1 MAWTVTSLL
10 RLSRRVGLL
19 GLLLLAGGLTHAQP
33 LPGRWHLEVL
43 DPQQR
48 PVVKLTVRFSDV
60 RADSCLGLGEGDK
73 VLPWHQL
80 VVESTTASDEAFFPS
95 KDPLAFARD
104 GDALTLGRVAACD
117 AYRLLRGSVAQGTG
131 RYVSLGKGGE
141 RVLGSFRLTRLK

>member
-1 MAWTVTSLL
+1 MTWTVTSLL
-10 RLSRRVGLL
+10 RFSRRVGLL
-19 GLLLLAGGLTHAQP
+19 GVLLLAGGLAHAQP
-33 LPGRWHLEVL
+33 LPGHWRLEVL

-60 RADSCLGLGEGDK
+60 RADSCLGLGDGDK

-80 VVESTTASDEAFFPS
+80 IVESTTTADEAFFPS

>member
-1 MAWTVTSLL
+1 MSWTVTALRRMARRFSLL
-10 RLSRRVGLL
+10 GT
-19 GLLLLAGGLTHAQP
+19 LLLAGGLTHAQP
-33 LPGRWHLEVL
+33 LPGRWRLDVL

-48 PVVKLTVRFSDV
+48 TQVSLIVRFTDK
-60 RADSCLGLGEGDK
+60 RADSCLGLGDGDR

-80 VVESTTASDEAFFPS
+80 IVESTTQADDAFFPS

-117 AYRLLRGSVAQGTG
+117 AYRLLRGSVATGSG

-141 RVLGSFRLTRLK
+141 RVRGAFRLTPLK

>member
-1 MAWTVTSLL
+1 MSWPVTALLRMSRRFSLL
-10 RLSRRVGLL
+10 GT
-19 GLLLLAGGLTHAQP
+19 LLLAGGLAHAQP
-33 LPGRWHLEVL
+33 LPGRWRLDVL

-48 PVVKLTVRFSDV
+48 TQVSLIVRFTDA
-60 RADSCLGLGEGDK
+60 RADSCLGLGDGDR

-80 VVESTTASDEAFFPS
+80 IVESTTKADDAFFPS

-117 AYRLLRGSVAQGTG
+117 AYRLLRGSVAAGAG

-141 RVLGSFRLTRLK
+141 RVLGAYRLSAVN